1 MTPADV
7 HFGRADAVRE
17 QRARALDAAFLI
29 HPERFVRNPPMPPA
43 LPQAVWINPP
53 AKVDTVAAQ

>member
-7 HFGRADAVRE
+7 HCGRAEAMCE
-17 QRARALDAAFLI
+17 QRTRVLDAAFQL
-29 HPERFVRNPPMPPA
+29 HPERFVRNPPKPAA

-53 AKVDTVAAQ
+53 TKDSLAAQ

>member
-1 MTPADV
+1 MKLSTESGEG
-7 HFGRADAVRE
+7 H
-17 QRARALDAAFLI
+17 
-29 HPERFVRNPPMPPA
+29 HPERFVRNPPTPAA